1 MAKRPDTDWRII
13 TAALQLGAEAGWRPL
28 TMDAIAGA
36 AKIKPDDLRAR
47 FATKRAI
54 LDGFAARIDSQV
66 LERFADDGETIR
78 ERLFDLIMCR
88 FDALEPH
95 KEHLRAM
102 LPDAPSKLA
111 GADPRMAVHAL
122 CASRRAMKSALEA
135 AGVGTSGLLGRAK
148 IKALMAVYLGA
159 LRVWLFDETG
169 TMDKVMAQLDKSL
182 ARLEGLAETFLA
194 RRRSGDGDAQAEA
207 APAD

>member
-13 TAALQLGAEAGWRPL
+13 TAALQLGAETGWRPL
-28 TMDAIAGA
+28 TMDAIAEA

-54 LDGFAARIDSQV
+54 LDGFAARIDQQV
-66 LERFADDGETIR
+66 LDAAADDGKTIR

-95 KEHLRAM
+95 KANLRAM
-102 LPDAPSKLA
+102 LPDAPSKLV
-111 GADPRMAVHAL
+111 GADPRLAVHAL
-122 CASRRAMKSALEA
+122 CVSRRAMKSSLEA
-135 AGVGTSGLLGRAK
+135 AGADAK
-148 IKALMAVYLGA
+148 IKALMAVYGGA
-159 LRVWLFDETG
+159 LRIWLFDETG
-169 TMDKVMAQLDKSL
+169 TMDKVMANLDKSL

-194 RRRSGDGDAQAEA
+194 RRGSGNSEA
-207 APAD
+207 AEPS

>member
-13 TAALQLGAEAGWRPL
+13 TAALQLGAAEGWRPL
-28 TMDAIAGA
+28 TMDAIAEA

-47 FATKRAI
+47 FASKRAI
-54 LDGFAARIDSQV
+54 LDGFAARIDQQV
-66 LERFADDGETIR
+66 LDTAADDAETIR

-88 FDALEPH
+88 FDALAPH
-95 KEHLRAM
+95 KETLRAM

-111 GADPRMAVHAL
+111 VADPGMALHAL
-122 CASRRAMKSALEA
+122 CASRRAMQSTLEA

-148 IKALMAVYLGA
+148 IKLLMVVYFNALHIWLG
-159 LRVWLFDETG
+159 DETG

-194 RRRSGDGDAQAEA
+194 RRGAGNSEAAEA
-207 APAD
+207 G

>member
-13 TAALQLGAEAGWRPL
+13 TAALQLGAETGWRPL
-28 TMDAIAGA
+28 TMDAIAEA

-54 LDGFAARIDSQV
+54 LDGFAARIDQQV
-66 LERFADDGETIR
+66 LDAAADDGKTIR

-95 KEHLRAM
+95 KANLRAM

-111 GADPRMAVHAL
+111 GADPRLAVHAL
-122 CASRRAMKSALEA
+122 CASRRAMKSSLEA
-135 AGVGTSGLLGRAK
+135 AGVGTGGWLGHAK
-148 IKALMAVYLGA
+148 IKALMAVYGGA
-159 LRVWLFDETG
+159 LRIWLFDETG
-169 TMDKVMAQLDKSL
+169 TMDKVMANLDKSL

-194 RRRSGDGDAQAEA
+194 RRGSGNSEA
-207 APAD
+207 AEPS